1 MFPRFWKKVFQLF
14 TLEHD
19 TSCGCVISSVWFIS
33 IAQSRLTLLW
43 PHGLQ
48 HARPP
53 CPSQTPGVYLNSCP
67 LSQWWHPTISSSVIP
82 FFSCLQSFPA
92 SGSFPVSQFFT
103 TGGLSIGVSASASLL
118 PGQIQDWFPLGWT
131 GWISLQS
138 KGLSRVFS
146 NTTVQKHQF
155 FDSNFFYDRG
165 SEVILHH
172 FSSGLLAT
180 QVVPAQCGWGLHKG
194 VNIRKWGS
202 LGPSWKTYP
211 QLDAFSVIS
220 AGGWG

>member
-1 MFPRFWKKVFQLF
+1 MFLSYLYASIAIRLPVLSWIKVAGVSIPVFPRFWKKVFQLF

-53 CPSQTPGVYLNSCP
+53 CPSQSPGVYLNSCP

-82 FFSCLQSFPA
+82 FFSRFQSFPA

-131 GWISLQS
+131 GWISLLDL
-138 KGLSRVFS
+138 K
-146 NTTVQKHQF
+146 KEKK
-155 FDSNFFYDRG
+155 NF
-165 SEVILHH
+165 L
-172 FSSGLLAT
+172 
-180 QVVPAQCGWGLHKG
+180 W
-194 VNIRKWGS
+194 
-202 LGPSWKTYP
+202 
-211 QLDAFSVIS
+211 
-220 AGGWG
+220 